1 MNVHRPLPSA
11 LSVTVVTVN
20 SFVVRLEPRRVGDL
34 TTPEEAGDH
43 PLDPIIASNDNHQGR
58 VTQTR
63 L

>member
-1 MNVHRPLPSA
+1 MIVPRPLPSA
-11 LSVTVVTVN
+11 QSVKLVTVN
-20 SFVVRLEPRRVGDL
+20 SLSVRLEPRRVEDL

-43 PLDPIIASNDNHQGR
+43 PLDSTVASNDKHQGR

>member
-1 MNVHRPLPSA
+1 MIVHRPLPCA
-11 LSVTVVTVN
+11 LNVTLVIVKSFSV
-20 SFVVRLEPRRVGDL
+20 RPEPRRVEDL
-34 TTPEEAGDH
+34 KTPEEAGDH